1 MVPIALAVSAAL
13 AFGTTSVSAK
23 AGNGAVKAAAK
34 CATPLNPAL
43 DKKDGAGAALLARA
57 IACGNTNPMKATGS
71 AIKIGLLNPEG
82 PVINFP
88 EYRISAQAAV

>member
-1 MVPIALAVSAAL
+1 LAQPIGGILKNQKRKLLVPIALAVSAAL

-43 DKKDGAGAALLARA
+43 DKKDGAGAALQAPQLKLA
-57 IACGNTNPMKATGS
+57 
-71 AIKIGLLNPEG
+71 
-82 PVINFP
+82 F
-88 EYRISAQAAV
+88 